1 MEEAAWK
8 EEEGSWNS
16 GVGRPA
22 RVDANF
28 LYPPPL
34 LQPPTLQEDSSKRLF
49 FSPIGRNGSSG
60 CQRGRPGPSLDPWG
74 DQAQF
79 SSTIPSWW
87 LLSSPIPCYHAQHQL
102 MWDLFLFPSYSQLIA
117 ECPVAVLLLCLA
129 FILLCTLA
137 GLLGGQLPDFSKPL
151 LVRGHREGWG
161 PHAWPPQIGLGQN
174 FGVALL
180 GVDSPVRAQK
190 GYRGDPHVQPYRQAG
205 QASLLQGPKGAELRR
220 KNSPSFWSDLLCPP
234 PYRALS
240 LGTRTLGAS

>member
-1 MEEAAWK
+1 MGPIPRGLDSFTRRQLKCLLPLMEEAAWK

-137 GLLGGQLPDFSKPL
+137 GLLGGQLPDFSKPI

-220 KNSPSFWSDLLCPP
+220 KNSPSF
-234 PYRALS
+234 
-240 LGTRTLGAS
+240 